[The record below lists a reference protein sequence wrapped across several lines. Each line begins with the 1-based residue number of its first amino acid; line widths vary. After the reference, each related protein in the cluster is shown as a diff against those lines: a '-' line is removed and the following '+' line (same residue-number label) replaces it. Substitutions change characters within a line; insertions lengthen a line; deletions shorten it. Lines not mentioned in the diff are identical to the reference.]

1 MKTLK
6 TLAIAALAFASAQAL
21 AWTPP
26 YHISGTTI
34 LGTATF
40 KSSGGCKVPSK
51 KFVNAQFGSIQDST
65 NASVGQGVISADG
78 AAILAV
84 SNSTPAPM
92 YAKLFQDTNPPG
104 KVELKY
110 IYNFINAD
118 VLGYIAA
125 ESGCVPGGVWTA
137 PNSYFEQKTK
147 NGIGGPGTILNLTIK
162 QSFTGYLAANV
173 GTTCD
178 NTSKPGV
185 LTCNLKK
192 FSGGMSFKG
201 QYIVP

>member
-1 MKTLK
+1 MKLKHTLITTVL
-6 TLAIAALAFASAQAL
+6 TLFSVTALAA
-21 AWTPP
+21 PP

-40 KSSGGCKVPSK
+40 KSAGGCKVPSK

-78 AAILAV
+78 NAILAV
-84 SNSTPAPM
+84 GTSTPAPM
-92 YAKLFQDTNPPG
+92 TTKLFQDTNPPG
-104 KVELKY
+104 KLNIKY
-110 IYNFINAD
+110 LYNFINAD

-125 ESGCVPGGVWTA
+125 QSGCMPAGVWTA
-137 PNSYFEQKTK
+137 PNSYYEVKYSNGLGGSGTK
-147 NGIGGPGTILNLTIK
+147 VDLTIK
-162 QSFTGYLAANV
+162 QSFTGYLAAQL

-185 LTCNLKK
+185 TTCNLKK